1 MVWQAIARKEVRGLI
16 KPRRRRAGL
25 TMVALVFVLGGYLL
39 PTTTASPETADLA
52 PYLTGAVTLVLPLF
66 GLLLGYKAIVSE
78 RESGRIL
85 LLLSLPHSRLEAVL
99 GKFLGRGG
107 VLALVVTSGI
117 VLASGLVAYPFGSLQ
132 PGIMLAYLLVTLLYG
147 LVFVSIGMGISTLTS
162 SGHRATAATFGV
174 FFVFVVLWSEL
185 RAPFRIALDYLGLA
199 SDGLPD
205 WALFV
210 YGLEPGLC
218 YERVVDAFFA
228 GSEQGAYIGPEA
240 PFYLGEWVALAVLVG
255 WLIAPV
261 AAGYRRFEVTD
272 L

>member
-25 TMVALVFVLGGYLL
+25 ALVALVFVLGGYLL

-66 GLLLGYKAIVSE
+66 GLLLGYKTIVSE

-85 LLLSLPHSRLEAVL
+85 LLLSLPHSRLEAVF

-107 VLALVVTSGI
+107 VLALVVTIGV
-117 VLASGLVAYPFGSLQ
+117 VLASALVAYPFGSLQ
-132 PGIMLAYLLVTLLYG
+132 LGVMLAYLLVTLVYG
-147 LVFVSIGMGISTLTS
+147 LAFVSIGMSLSTFTR
-162 SGHRATAATFGV
+162 SGQRATAATFGV
-174 FFVFVVLWSEL
+174 FFVFVVLWTEL

-199 SDGLPD
+199 GDGLPD

-210 YGLEPGLC
+210 YGLEPGMC
-218 YERVVDAFFA
+218 YSRAVRAFFA
-228 GSEQGAYIGPEA
+228 GSEQGAYLGPDA
-240 PFYLGEWVALAVLVG
+240 PFYLGEWVALIVLLCWVVV
-255 WLIAPV
+255 PV